1 MRPLKLRLQAFGSY
15 VEEQVLDFETAL
27 ANAPFVLIHG
37 ATGTGKTT
45 LLDAIVFAL
54 YGESSGNIREGT
66 TLRSS
71 TAPPER
77 ITEVEYVF
85 ALGRRRFRVLRSP
98 AYERMSRG
106 KMTRRAATGQLYRL
120 PDEGKDGEETLLDSN
135 VTEVSKRIGQLIG
148 FDADQFRQVVLLPQG
163 QFQRFLLAEVKD
175 RSAIMQR
182 IFRTER
188 YQRLEEALLQ
198 ESIRLENAAKEE
210 RAKIDQMLH
219 TENLNT
225 SDELRARISELKEAI
240 DHHAEAL
247 KVFETQQRNARRARE
262 LGASAEQKLQELAAA
277 QKYLAEKQAQE
288 EDVRDFRVRLERA
301 QRAHPI
307 LYTEREAIQ
316 TEELKKR
323 RMDELNAAE
332 ARFIAAKTAYQTEQ
346 EARQAAEEREPE
358 RAKKVQRMQQ
368 LTEYAERAAQLQNC
382 RKVVEELR
390 ASNAR
395 AEETA
400 KSNAHTIENLRTEQ
414 AENAERIAALEKI
427 LATREAFQHEQD
439 LLKRCQNTAAR
450 IAEWNVQ
457 IAELSK
463 REESAQQTW
472 QTAAETLTAAKTKLR
487 QMQTLYDLGSAAR
500 LAEMLADGAPCPV
513 CGALS
518 HPTPAI
524 HTEDIPS
531 EQVLEQCTKSV
542 DLAEKSVQESTR
554 KLEDAK
560 AAHANALQSR
570 TREQELLREYLA
582 ADTLEGLS
590 QRVGQRGTELKNA
603 AWEHQERA
611 AQCAAQK
618 TRLEKLLTDQ
628 QRQEAEAQEK
638 RDLLRVRE
646 GEQTALEAQIPEEYR
661 DRALLDA
668 HISRLKEEVEREK
681 KAYADALQRANE
693 TSAEYARAENGKS
706 TAQRA
711 AEEASQNAQTAQT
724 AYADARRSAGFSS
737 EEEYHAAVEGKW
749 ADSKHLDAV
758 RERLTL
764 YDSKRKAAE
773 EVFQKAK
780 DAADGCVAPD
790 MEALKAAEAAADQA
804 VQDAAQEQGK
814 RTERWNA
821 LNRMMQSIDA
831 LEQSVAAR
839 AQRYRIIGKLASVAA
854 AKAPYQVHFQTYVL
868 RSILS
873 DVIEAANARLIVMSR
888 GRYRLIHGEGGHKNK
903 WWGLEI
909 DVFDEYTGLPRVSR
923 TLSGGE
929 TFLASLALAL
939 GLSDVVQHYAGGM
952 HLDMIFIDEGF
963 GSLDSETLDIAIR
976 ALLEVQ
982 QEGGRLV
989 GIISHVEELRARIPV
1004 HLEVL
1009 RTANGSRAHFTQ
1021 GGLEAL

>member
-27 ANAPFVLIHG
+27 ENAPFVLIHG

-45 LLDAIVFAL
+45 ILDAIVFAL

-77 ITEVEYVF
+77 VTEVEYVF

-120 PDEGKDGEETLLDSN
+120 PDEGEDGEETLLDSN

-210 RAKIDQMLH
+210 RAQIDQMLH

-240 DHHAEAL
+240 DRHAEEL
-247 KVFETQQRNARRARE
+247 KNFETQQKNARRARE

-277 QKYLAEKQAQE
+277 QKHLAEKQAQE
-288 EDVRDFRVRLERA
+288 EDVRDFRMRLERA
-301 QRAHPI
+301 QRAHPV
-307 LYTEREAIQ
+307 LYAEREAIQ
-316 TEELKKR
+316 AEELKKR
-323 RMDELNAAE
+323 RTNELNAAD
-332 ARFIAAKTAYQTEQ
+332 ARFISAKTAFQT
-346 EARQAAEEREPE
+346 AQAALKTAEEQEPE

-382 RKVVEELR
+382 RQIVEELR
-390 ASNAR
+390 ASNAH

-400 KSNAHTIENLRTEQ
+400 KSNAHTIDNLRTEQ
-414 AENAERIAALEKI
+414 AENADRIAALEKI

-450 IAEWNVQ
+450 IAEWNAQ
-457 IAELSK
+457 IAELGK
-463 REESAQQTW
+463 GEETAQQTW

-487 QMQTLYDLGSAAR
+487 QMQTLYNLGSAAR
-500 LAEMLADGAPCPV
+500 LAELLADGTPCPV

-531 EQVLEQCTKSV
+531 EQVLEECTKSV
-542 DLAEKSVQESTR
+542 DIAEKSVQESAR

-560 AAHANALQSR
+560 AAHANALQSC
-570 TREQELLREYLA
+570 TREQELLREYLPS
-582 ADTLEGLS
+582 DTLEELS
-590 QRVGQRGTELKNA
+590 QRVARRDAELNNA
-603 AWEHQERA
+603 AQEHQERA

-628 QRQEAEAQEK
+628 ERQEGEAQEK

-646 GEQTALEAQIPEEYR
+646 GEQAALEAQLPEEYR
-661 DRALLDA
+661 DRALLDE
-668 HISRLKEEVEREK
+668 HISRLQEEVEREK

-693 TSAEYARAENGKS
+693 TSAEYARRENGKN
-706 TAQRA
+706 TAQRT

-737 EEEYHAAVEGKW
+737 EEEYHEAVEGKW

-764 YDSKRKAAE
+764 YDSERKAAE
-773 EVFQKAK
+773 DVFQKAK
-780 DAADGCVAPD
+780 SAADGCVAPD
-790 MEALKAAEAAADQA
+790 MEALKSAEAAADQA

-814 RTERWNA
+814 CTERWNT

-831 LEQSVAAR
+831 LEQSGAAR
-839 AQRYRIIGKLASVAA
+839 AQHYRIIGKLASIAA

-989 GIISHVEELRARIPV
+989 GIISHVEELRARIPI

-1009 RTANGSRAHFTQ
+1009 RTANGSRARFTQ

>member
-45 LLDAIVFAL
+45 ILDAIVFAL

-77 ITEVEYVF
+77 VTEVEYVF

-120 PDEGKDGEETLLDSN
+120 PDEGEDGEDTLLDSN

-210 RAKIDQMLH
+210 RDQIDQMLH
-219 TENLNT
+219 TENLKT
-225 SDELRARISELKEAI
+225 SVELRARISELKEAI
-240 DHHAEAL
+240 DHHAEEL

-262 LGASAEQKLQELAAA
+262 LGASAEKKLQELAAA
-277 QKYLAEKQAQE
+277 QKHLAEKQAQE

-301 QRAHPI
+301 QRAHPV
-307 LYTEREAIQ
+307 LYAEREAIQ
-316 TEELKKR
+316 AEGLKKR
-323 RMDELNAAE
+323 RTDELNAAE
-332 ARFIAAKTAYQTEQ
+332 ARFIAAKAAFQTAQ

-382 RKVVEELR
+382 RKVVEEFR

-457 IAELSK
+457 IAELRK

-472 QTAAETLTAAKTKLR
+472 QTAADTLTAAKTKLR

-500 LAEMLADGAPCPV
+500 LAELLTDGTPCPV

-531 EQVLEQCTKSV
+531 EQVLEECTKSV
-542 DLAEKSVQESTR
+542 DLAEKSVQESTN

-560 AAHANALQSR
+560 VAHANALQSR

-646 GEQTALEAQIPEEYR
+646 GEQSALEAQLPEEYR
-661 DRALLDA
+661 DRALLDV

-724 AYADARRSAGFSS
+724 AYADARTSAGFSS

-749 ADSKHLDAV
+749 ADSKHLDVV

-764 YDSKRKAAE
+764 YDSERKAAE

-814 RTERWNA
+814 RAERWNA

>member
-15 VEEQVLDFETAL
+15 VEEQILDFETAL

-45 LLDAIVFAL
+45 ILDAIVFAL

-77 ITEVEYVF
+77 VTEVEYVF

-120 PDEGKDGEETLLDSN
+120 PDEGEDGEDTLLDSN

-210 RAKIDQMLH
+210 RDQIDQMLH
-219 TENLNT
+219 TENLKT
-225 SDELRARISELKEAI
+225 SVELRARISELKEAI
-240 DHHAEAL
+240 DRHAEEL
-247 KVFETQQRNARRARE
+247 KSFEARQKESRRARE
-262 LGASAEQKLQELAAA
+262 LGASAEKKLQELAAA
-277 QKYLAEKQAQE
+277 QKHLAEKQAQE

-301 QRAHPI
+301 QRAHPV
-307 LYTEREAIQ
+307 LYAEREAIQ
-316 TEELKKR
+316 AEGLKKR
-323 RMDELNAAE
+323 RTNELNAAD
-332 ARFIAAKTAYQTEQ
+332 ARFIAAKAAFQTAQ
-346 EARQAAEEREPE
+346 EARKAAEEQEPE
-358 RAKKVQRMQQ
+358 RTKKAQRVQQ
-368 LTEYAERAAQLQNC
+368 LTEYAERAAQLQDC

-395 AEETA
+395 AEETE

-457 IAELSK
+457 IAELRK

-472 QTAAETLTAAKTKLR
+472 QTAADTLTAAKTKLR

-500 LAEMLADGAPCPV
+500 LAELLTDGTPCPV

-531 EQVLEQCTKSV
+531 EQVLEECTKSV
-542 DLAEKSVQESTR
+542 DLAEKSVQESTN

-560 AAHANALQSR
+560 VAHANALQSS

-590 QRVGQRGTELKNA
+590 QRVEQRGTELKNA
-603 AWEHQERA
+603 AREHQERA

-618 TRLEKLLTDQ
+618 TCLEKLLTDQ

-646 GEQTALEAQIPEEYR
+646 GEQSALEAQLPEEYR
-661 DRALLDA
+661 DRALLDV

-989 GIISHVEELRARIPV
+989 GIISHVEELRARIPI

>member
-45 LLDAIVFAL
+45 ILDAIVFAL

-77 ITEVEYVF
+77 VTEVEYVF

-120 PDEGKDGEETLLDSN
+120 PDEGEDGEETLLDSN

-210 RAKIDQMLH
+210 RAQIDQMLH

-240 DHHAEAL
+240 DRHAEEL
-247 KVFETQQRNARRARE
+247 KNFEARQKEARCARE

-277 QKYLAEKQAQE
+277 QKHLAEKQAQE

-301 QRAHPI
+301 QRAHPV
-307 LYTEREAIQ
+307 LYAEREAIQ
-316 TEELKKR
+316 AEELKKR

-332 ARFIAAKTAYQTEQ
+332 ARFIAAKAAFQTAQ
-346 EARQAAEEREPE
+346 EARKAAEEQESE
-358 RAKKVQRMQQ
+358 RAKKAQRVQRLM
-368 LTEYAERAAQLQNC
+368 EYAERAAQLQDC

-457 IAELSK
+457 IAELRK

-472 QTAAETLTAAKTKLR
+472 QTAADTLTAAKTKLR

-500 LAEMLADGAPCPV
+500 LAELLTDGTPCPV

-531 EQVLEQCTKSV
+531 EQVLEECTKSV
-542 DLAEKSVQESTR
+542 DLAEKSVQESTN

-560 AAHANALQSR
+560 VAHANALQSR

-646 GEQTALEAQIPEEYR
+646 GEQSALEAQLPEEYR
-661 DRALLDA
+661 ERALLDV

-764 YDSKRKAAE
+764 YDSERKAAE

-780 DAADGCVAPD
+780 YAADGCVAPD
-790 MEALKAAEAAADQA
+790 MEALKSAEAAADQA

-814 RTERWNA
+814 RTERWNT

-831 LEQSVAAR
+831 LEQSGAAR

>member
-27 ANAPFVLIHG
+27 ENAPFVLIHG

-45 LLDAIVFAL
+45 ILDAIVFAL
-54 YGESSGNIREGT
+54 YGESSGNIREGA

-77 ITEVEYVF
+77 VTEVEYVF

-210 RAKIDQMLH
+210 RAQIDQMLH
-219 TENLNT
+219 TENLKT

-240 DHHAEAL
+240 DRHAEEL
-247 KVFETQQRNARRARE
+247 KNFEMRQKEARRARE

-277 QKYLAEKQAQE
+277 QKHLAEKQAQE
-288 EDVRDFRVRLERA
+288 EDVRDFRVCLERA
-301 QRAHPI
+301 QRAHPV
-307 LYTEREAIQ
+307 LYAEREAIQ
-316 TEELKKR
+316 AEELKKR
-323 RMDELNAAE
+323 RADELNAAD
-332 ARFIAAKTAYQTEQ
+332 ARFIAAKIAYQTAQ
-346 EARQAAEEREPE
+346 EARKAAEEQEPE
-358 RAKKVQRMQQ
+358 RTKKAQRVQQ
-368 LTEYAERAAQLQNC
+368 LAEYAERAAQLQDC

-390 ASNAR
+390 TSNAR

-400 KSNAHTIENLRTEQ
+400 KSNAHAIENLRTEQ

-450 IAEWNVQ
+450 IAEWNAQ
-457 IAELSK
+457 IAGLGK
-463 REESAQQTW
+463 REEAARQTW

-487 QMQTLYDLGSAAR
+487 QMQTLYNLGSAAR

-513 CGALS
+513 CGSLS

-531 EQVLEQCTKSV
+531 EQVLEECTKSV
-542 DLAEKSVQESTR
+542 DITEKSVQESAR

-560 AAHANALQSR
+560 GAHANALQSC
-570 TREQELLREYLA
+570 TREQELLREYLPS
-582 ADTLEGLS
+582 DTLEELS
-590 QRVGQRGTELKNA
+590 QRVALRDAELNNA
-603 AWEHQERA
+603 AQEHQERA

-628 QRQEAEAQEK
+628 ERQEGEAQEK

-646 GEQTALEAQIPEEYR
+646 GEQAALEAQLPEEYR

-668 HISRLKEEVEREK
+668 HISRLQEEVEREK

-693 TSAEYARAENGKS
+693 TSTEYARTENGKN
-706 TAQRA
+706 TAQRT
-711 AEEASQNAQTAQT
+711 AEEAAQNAQTAQT

-737 EEEYHAAVEGKW
+737 EEEYHAAIEGKW
-749 ADSKHLDAV
+749 AEDEFLKKVHTQLNKYAV
-758 RERLTL
+758 
-764 YDSKRKAAE
+764 DRKAAE
-773 EVFQKAK
+773 DVFQKAK
-780 DAADGCVAPD
+780 SAADGCVAPD

-821 LNRMMQSIDA
+821 LKRMMQGIDA
-831 LEQSVAAR
+831 LEQSGAAR

>member
-45 LLDAIVFAL
+45 ILDAIVFAL

-77 ITEVEYVF
+77 VTEVEYVF

-120 PDEGKDGEETLLDSN
+120 PDEGEDGEETLLDSN

-175 RSAIMQR
+175 RSAIMQH

-210 RAKIDQMLH
+210 RAQIDQMLH
-219 TENLNT
+219 SENLNT

-240 DHHAEAL
+240 DRHADELKNFEARQ
-247 KVFETQQRNARRARE
+247 KEARRARE
-262 LGASAEQKLQELAAA
+262 LGASAGQKLQELAAA
-277 QKYLAEKQAQE
+277 QKHLAEKQAQE
-288 EDVRDFRVRLERA
+288 DDVRDFRIRLERA
-301 QRAHPI
+301 QRAHPV

-316 TEELKKR
+316 AEELKKR
-323 RMDELNAAE
+323 RTDELNTAD
-332 ARFIAAKTAYQTEQ
+332 ARFIAAKAAFQTAQ
-346 EARQAAEEREPE
+346 EARKAAEKQEPE
-358 RAKKVQRMQQ
+358 RAKKAQQMQQ
-368 LTEYAERAAQLQNC
+368 LTEYAERAAQLQDC

-390 ASNAR
+390 ASNAH

-400 KSNAHTIENLRTEQ
+400 KSNAHTINNLRTEQ

-439 LLKRCQNTAAR
+439 LLKRCQNSAAR
-450 IAEWNVQ
+450 IAEWNAQ

-463 REESAQQTW
+463 REESAQQTL

-487 QMQTLYDLGSAAR
+487 QMQTLYNLGSAAR

-531 EQVLEQCTKSV
+531 DQVLEECTKSV
-542 DLAEKSVQESTR
+542 DLAEKAVQESAR

-560 AAHANALQSR
+560 VAHANALQSC

-582 ADTLEGLS
+582 SDTLEGLA
-590 QRVGQRGTELKNA
+590 QRVEQRGTELKNA
-603 AWEHQERA
+603 AREHQERA

-618 TRLEKLLTDQ
+618 THLEKLLTDQ
-628 QRQEAEAQEK
+628 QGQEAEAQKK
-638 RDLLRVRE
+638 RDLLRMRE
-646 GEQTALEAQIPEEYR
+646 GEQTALEAQLPEEYR
-661 DRALLDA
+661 DRVLLDA

-724 AYADARRSAGFSS
+724 AYADARTSVGFSS

-764 YDSKRKAAE
+764 YDSERKAAE

-814 RTERWNA
+814 RTERWHT

-831 LEQSVAAR
+831 LEQSGAAR

-989 GIISHVEELRARIPV
+989 GIISHVEELRARIPI
-1004 HLEVL
+1004 HLEVS
-1009 RTANGSRAHFTQ
+1009 RTATGSRARFTQ
-1021 GGLEAL
+1021 GSLEAL

>member
-1 MRPLKLRLQAFGSY
+1 
-15 VEEQVLDFETAL
+15 
-27 ANAPFVLIHG
+27 
-37 ATGTGKTT
+37 
-45 LLDAIVFAL
+45 
-54 YGESSGNIREGT
+54 
-66 TLRSS
+66 
-71 TAPPER
+71 
-77 ITEVEYVF
+77 
-85 ALGRRRFRVLRSP
+85 
-98 AYERMSRG
+98 
-106 KMTRRAATGQLYRL
+106 
-120 PDEGKDGEETLLDSN
+120 
-135 VTEVSKRIGQLIG
+135 
-148 FDADQFRQVVLLPQG
+148 
-163 QFQRFLLAEVKD
+163 
-175 RSAIMQR
+175 
-182 IFRTER
+182 
-188 YQRLEEALLQ
+188 
-198 ESIRLENAAKEE
+198 LENAAKEE
-210 RAKIDQMLH
+210 RAQIDQMLH

-240 DHHAEAL
+240 DRHAEEL
-247 KVFETQQRNARRARE
+247 KNFETQQKNARRARE

-277 QKYLAEKQAQE
+277 QKHLAEKQAQE
-288 EDVRDFRVRLERA
+288 EDVRDFRMRLERA
-301 QRAHPI
+301 QRAHPV

-316 TEELKKR
+316 AEELKKR
-323 RMDELNAAE
+323 RMDELNAAD
-332 ARFIAAKTAYQTEQ
+332 AHFVAAKTAYQTAQ
-346 EARQAAEEREPE
+346 ETRQAAEEQEPE

-382 RKVVEELR
+382 RKIVEELR
-390 ASNAR
+390 TSNAR

-450 IAEWNVQ
+450 IAEWNAQ
-457 IAELSK
+457 IAGLVK
-463 REESAQQTW
+463 REEAARQTW

-487 QMQTLYDLGSAAR
+487 QMQTLYNLGSAAR
-500 LAEMLADGAPCPV
+500 LAEMLSDGAPCPV

-531 EQVLEQCTKSV
+531 EQVLEECTKSV
-542 DLAEKSVQESTR
+542 DIAEKSVQESAR

-560 AAHANALQSR
+560 AAHANALQSC
-570 TREQELLREYLA
+570 TREQELLREYLPS
-582 ADTLEGLS
+582 DTLEELS
-590 QRVGQRGTELKNA
+590 QRVARRDAELNNA
-603 AWEHQERA
+603 AQEHQERA
-611 AQCAAQK
+611 TQCATQK

-628 QRQEAEAQEK
+628 ERQAAEVQEK

-646 GEQTALEAQIPEEYR
+646 GEQAALEAQIPEEYR
-661 DRALLDA
+661 DRALLDE
-668 HISRLKEEVEREK
+668 HISRLQEEVEREK

-693 TSAEYARAENGKS
+693 TSAEYARTENGKN
-706 TAQRA
+706 TAQRT

-737 EEEYHAAVEGKW
+737 EEEYHEAVEGKW
-749 ADSKHLDAV
+749 ADSKHLDTV

-764 YDSKRKAAE
+764 YDSERKAAE
-773 EVFQKAK
+773 DVFQKAK
-780 DAADGCVAPD
+780 DAANGCVAPD
-790 MEALKAAEAAADQA
+790 MEALKSAEAAADQA

-814 RTERWNA
+814 RTERWNT

-831 LEQSVAAR
+831 LEQAGAAR

-1004 HLEVL
+1004 HLEVS
-1009 RTANGSRAHFTQ
+1009 RTATGSRARFTQ
-1021 GGLEAL
+1021 GSLEAL

>member
-45 LLDAIVFAL
+45 ILDAIVFAL

-77 ITEVEYVF
+77 VTEVEYVF

-120 PDEGKDGEETLLDSN
+120 PDEGEDGEDTLLDSN

-210 RAKIDQMLH
+210 HDQIDQMLH

-332 ARFIAAKTAYQTEQ
+332 ARFIAAKTAYQTAQ

-427 LATREAFQHEQD
+427 LATREAFQHGQD

-457 IAELSK
+457 IAELRK

-472 QTAAETLTAAKTKLR
+472 QTAADTLTAAKTKLR

-500 LAEMLADGAPCPV
+500 LAELLTDGTPCPV

-531 EQVLEQCTKSV
+531 EQVLEECTKSV
-542 DLAEKSVQESTR
+542 DLAEKSVQESTN

-560 AAHANALQSR
+560 VAHANALQSR

-603 AWEHQERA
+603 AREHQERA

-646 GEQTALEAQIPEEYR
+646 GEQSALEAQLPEEYR
-661 DRALLDA
+661 DRVLLDV

>member
-45 LLDAIVFAL
+45 ILDAIVFAL

-77 ITEVEYVF
+77 VTEVEYVF

-120 PDEGKDGEETLLDSN
+120 PNEGTDGEETLLDSN

-210 RAKIDQMLH
+210 RAQIDQMLH
-219 TENLNT
+219 TENLKT

-240 DHHAEAL
+240 DRHAEEL
-247 KVFETQQRNARRARE
+247 KNFETQQKNARRARE
-262 LGASAEQKLQELAAA
+262 AGAAAEQKLQELAAA
-277 QKYLAEKQAQE
+277 QKHLAEKQAQE

-301 QRAHPI
+301 QRAHPV
-307 LYTEREAIQ
+307 LYAEREAIQ
-316 TEELKKR
+316 AEELKKR
-323 RMDELNAAE
+323 RTDELNAAD
-332 ARFIAAKTAYQTEQ
+332 ARFIAAKIAYQTAQ
-346 EARQAAEEREPE
+346 EARKAAEEQEPE
-358 RAKKVQRMQQ
+358 RTKKAQRVQQ
-368 LTEYAERAAQLQNC
+368 LAEYAERAAQLQDC
-382 RKVVEELR
+382 QKVVEELR

-400 KSNAHTIENLRTEQ
+400 KSNARTIENLRTEQ

-450 IAEWNVQ
+450 IAEWNAQ
-457 IAELSK
+457 IAGLGK
-463 REESAQQTW
+463 RKEAARQTW

-487 QMQTLYDLGSAAR
+487 QMQMLYNLGSAAR
-500 LAEMLADGAPCPV
+500 LAEMLSDGAPCPV

-531 EQVLEQCTKSV
+531 EQVLEECTKSV
-542 DLAEKSVQESTR
+542 DIAEKSVQESAR

-560 AAHANALQSR
+560 AAHANALQSCI
-570 TREQELLREYLA
+570 REQELLREYLPS
-582 ADTLEGLS
+582 DTLEELS
-590 QRVGQRGTELKNA
+590 QRVARRDAELNNA
-603 AWEHQERA
+603 AQEHQERA
-611 AQCAAQK
+611 AQCAEQK

-628 QRQEAEAQEK
+628 QRQEGEAQEK

-646 GEQTALEAQIPEEYR
+646 GEQAALEAQLPEEYR
-661 DRALLDA
+661 DRALLDE
-668 HISRLKEEVEREK
+668 HISRLQEEVEREK

-693 TSAEYARAENGKS
+693 TSAEYARAENGKN
-706 TAQRA
+706 TAQRT

-724 AYADARRSAGFSS
+724 TYADARRSAGFSS
-737 EEEYHAAVEGKW
+737 EEEYHEAVEGKW
-749 ADSKHLDAV
+749 AESKHLDAV

-764 YDSKRKAAE
+764 YDSERKAAE
-773 EVFQKAK
+773 DVFQKAK

-821 LNRMMQSIDA
+821 LNRMMQSIVA
-831 LEQSVAAR
+831 LEQSGAAR

-1009 RTANGSRAHFTQ
+1009 RTANGSRARFTQ

>member
-45 LLDAIVFAL
+45 ILDAIVFAL

-77 ITEVEYVF
+77 VTEVEYVF

-120 PDEGKDGEETLLDSN
+120 PDEGEDGEDTLLDSN

-210 RAKIDQMLH
+210 HDQIDQMLH

-247 KVFETQQRNARRARE
+247 KVFETQQRNARRACE

-332 ARFIAAKTAYQTEQ
+332 ARFIAAKTAYQTAQ

-400 KSNAHTIENLRTEQ
+400 KSNAYTIENLRTEQ

-450 IAEWNVQ
+450 IVEWNAQ
-457 IAELSK
+457 IAELRK

-472 QTAAETLTAAKTKLR
+472 QTAADTLTAAKTKLR

-500 LAEMLADGAPCPV
+500 LAELLTDGTPCPV

-531 EQVLEQCTKSV
+531 EQVLEECTKSV
-542 DLAEKSVQESTR
+542 DLAEKSVQESAR

-590 QRVGQRGTELKNA
+590 QRVEQRGTELKNA
-603 AWEHQERA
+603 AREHQERA

-646 GEQTALEAQIPEEYR
+646 GEQSALGAHLPEEYR
-661 DRALLDA
+661 DRALLDV

-764 YDSKRKAAE
+764 YDSERKAAE

>member
-15 VEEQVLDFETAL
+15 IEEQVLDFETAL

-45 LLDAIVFAL
+45 ILDAIVFAL

-77 ITEVEYVF
+77 VTEVEYVF

-106 KMTRRAATGQLYRL
+106 KKTRRAATGQLYRL
-120 PDEGKDGEETLLDSN
+120 PDEGEDGEETLLDSN

-210 RAKIDQMLH
+210 RAQIDQMLH

-225 SDELRARISELKEAI
+225 SDELRARISELKETI
-240 DHHAEAL
+240 DRHAEDL
-247 KVFETQQRNARRARE
+247 KNFETRQKEARHARE
-262 LGASAEQKLQELAAA
+262 LGASAEQKLQEFAAA
-277 QKYLAEKQAQE
+277 QKHLAEKQAQE
-288 EDVRDFRVRLERA
+288 EDVRDFRMRLERA
-301 QRAHPI
+301 QRAHPV
-307 LYTEREAIQ
+307 LYAEREAIQ
-316 TEELKKR
+316 AEELKKR
-323 RMDELNAAE
+323 RTDELNVAD
-332 ARFIAAKTAYQTEQ
+332 ARFIAAKTAYQTAQ
-346 EARQAAEEREPE
+346 KARKAAEEQEPE
-358 RAKKVQRMQQ
+358 RAKKAQQMQR
-368 LTEYAERAAQLQNC
+368 LTEYAERAAQLQGC
-382 RKVVEELR
+382 RKIVEELR

-450 IAEWNVQ
+450 IAEWNAQ
-457 IAELSK
+457 IAGLGK

-487 QMQTLYDLGSAAR
+487 QMQTLYNLGSAAR

-513 CGALS
+513 CGSLS

-531 EQVLEQCTKSV
+531 EQVLEECTKSV
-542 DLAEKSVQESTR
+542 DLAEKSVQESAR

-560 AAHANALQSR
+560 AAHANALQSC

-590 QRVGQRGTELKNA
+590 QRVEQRGTELKNA
-603 AWEHQERA
+603 AREHQERT
-611 AQCAAQK
+611 AQCAEQE

-628 QRQEAEAQEK
+628 QGQEAEAQEK

-646 GEQTALEAQIPEEYR
+646 GEQAALEAQIPEEYR
-661 DRALLDA
+661 DRALLDE
-668 HISRLKEEVEREK
+668 HISRLQEEVEREK

-693 TSAEYARAENGKS
+693 TSAEYARTENGKN

-724 AYADARRSAGFSS
+724 AYADARTSAGFSS
-737 EEEYHAAVEGKW
+737 EEKYHEAVEGKW

-764 YDSKRKAAE
+764 YDSERKAAE
-773 EVFQKAK
+773 DVFQKAK
-780 DAADGCVAPD
+780 SAADGCVAPD
-790 MEALKAAEAAADQA
+790 MEALKAAEAAADQV

-821 LNRMMQSIDA
+821 LNRMMQGIDA
-831 LEQSVAAR
+831 LEQSGAAR

-854 AKAPYQVHFQTYVL
+854 ARAPYQVHFQTYVL

-1009 RTANGSRAHFTQ
+1009 RTANGSRARFTQ

>member
-45 LLDAIVFAL
+45 ILDAIVFAL

-77 ITEVEYVF
+77 VTEVEYVF

-106 KMTRRAATGQLYRL
+106 KKTRRAATGQLYRL
-120 PDEGKDGEETLLDSN
+120 PDEGEDGEETLLDSN

-210 RAKIDQMLH
+210 RAQIDQMLH
-219 TENLNT
+219 SENLNT
-225 SDELRARISELKEAI
+225 SDELRAHISELKEAI
-240 DHHAEAL
+240 DRHADELKNFEARQ
-247 KVFETQQRNARRARE
+247 KEARRARE

-277 QKYLAEKQAQE
+277 QKHLAEKQAQE
-288 EDVRDFRVRLERA
+288 DDVRDFRIRLERA
-301 QRAHPI
+301 QRAHPV
-307 LYTEREAIQ
+307 LYTEREAIRA
-316 TEELKKR
+316 EELKKR
-323 RMDELNAAE
+323 RTDEFNAAD
-332 ARFIAAKTAYQTEQ
+332 ARFIAAKAEFQTAQ
-346 EARQAAEEREPE
+346 EARKAAEEQEPE
-358 RAKKVQRMQQ
+358 RSKKAQQMQQ
-368 LTEYAERAAQLQNC
+368 LTEYAERAAQLQDC

-400 KSNAHTIENLRTEQ
+400 KSNACTIENLRTEQ
-414 AENAERIAALEKI
+414 SENAERITALEKI
-427 LATREAFQHEQD
+427 LVTREAFQHEQD

-457 IAELSK
+457 IAELGK

-472 QTAAETLTAAKTKLR
+472 QAAAETLTTAKTKLR

-542 DLAEKSVQESTR
+542 EIAEKSVQESAR

-560 AAHANALQSR
+560 AAHANALQSY

-582 ADTLEGLS
+582 SDTLEELS
-590 QRVGQRGTELKNA
+590 QRVEQRGMELKNA
-603 AWEHQERA
+603 AREHQKRA

-618 TRLEKLLTDQ
+618 THLEKLLTDQ

-646 GEQTALEAQIPEEYR
+646 GEQTALESQIPEEYR

-681 KAYADALQRANE
+681 KEYADALQRANE

-706 TAQRA
+706 TAQCA

-724 AYADARRSAGFSS
+724 AYADARTSAGFSS

-764 YDSKRKAAE
+764 YDSERKAAE

-790 MEALKAAEAAADQA
+790 MEALKAAEVAADQA
-804 VQDAAQEQGK
+804 VQEAAQEQGK

-821 LNRMMQSIDA
+821 LNRMMQSILA
-831 LEQSVAAR
+831 LEQSGAAR

-854 AKAPYQVHFQTYVL
+854 ARAPYQVHFQTYVL

-989 GIISHVEELRARIPV
+989 GIISHVEELRARIPI

>member
-15 VEEQVLDFETAL
+15 VEEQILDFETAL

-45 LLDAIVFAL
+45 ILDAIVFAL

-77 ITEVEYVF
+77 VTEVEYVF

-120 PDEGKDGEETLLDSN
+120 PDEGEDGEEALLDSN

-188 YQRLEEALLQ
+188 YQRLEDALLQ

-210 RAKIDQMLH
+210 RAQIDQMLH

-225 SDELRARISELKEAI
+225 IDELRARISELKEAI
-240 DHHAEAL
+240 DRHAEEL
-247 KVFETQQRNARRARE
+247 KSFEARQKEARRARE
-262 LGASAEQKLQELAAA
+262 LGAAAEQKLQELAAA
-277 QKYLAEKQAQE
+277 QKHLAEKQAQE

-316 TEELKKR
+316 AEELKKR
-323 RMDELNAAE
+323 RMDELNAAD
-332 ARFIAAKTAYQTEQ
+332 ARFISAKTAYQTAQ
-346 EARQAAEEREPE
+346 EARQAAEEQEPE

-382 RKVVEELR
+382 RKIVEELR
-390 ASNAR
+390 ASNAH

-400 KSNAHTIENLRTEQ
+400 KSNAHTIDNLRTEQ

-450 IAEWNVQ
+450 IAEWNAQ
-457 IAELSK
+457 IAELGK
-463 REESAQQTW
+463 GEEVARQTW
-472 QTAAETLTAAKTKLR
+472 QTAAETLTDAKTKLR
-487 QMQTLYDLGSAAR
+487 QMQTLYNLGSAAR
-500 LAEMLADGAPCPV
+500 LAEMLADGTPCPV

-531 EQVLEQCTKSV
+531 EQVLEECTKSV
-542 DLAEKSVQESTR
+542 DIAEKSVQESAR
-554 KLEDAK
+554 KLEDVK
-560 AAHANALQSR
+560 AAHANALQSC
-570 TREQELLREYLA
+570 TREQELLREYLPS
-582 ADTLEGLS
+582 DTLEELS
-590 QRVGQRGTELKNA
+590 QRVARRDAELNNA
-603 AWEHQERA
+603 AQEHQERA

-628 QRQEAEAQEK
+628 ERQEGEAQEK

-646 GEQTALEAQIPEEYR
+646 GEQAALEAQLPEEYR
-661 DRALLDA
+661 DRALLNV

-693 TSAEYARAENGKS
+693 TSAEYARRENGKN
-706 TAQRA
+706 TAQRN

-737 EEEYHAAVEGKW
+737 EEEYHEAVEGKW

-790 MEALKAAEAAADQA
+790 VEALKAAEAAADQA

-814 RTERWNA
+814 RTERWHT

-831 LEQSVAAR
+831 LEQSGAAR

-1009 RTANGSRAHFTQ
+1009 RTANGSRARFTQ

>member
-45 LLDAIVFAL
+45 ILDAIVFAL

-77 ITEVEYVF
+77 VTEVEYVF
-85 ALGRRRFRVLRSP
+85 ALGRRRYRILRSP

-120 PDEGKDGEETLLDSN
+120 PDEGEDGEETLLDSN

-210 RAKIDQMLH
+210 RAQIDQMLH
-219 TENLNT
+219 TENLKT

-240 DHHAEAL
+240 DRHAEEL
-247 KVFETQQRNARRARE
+247 KVFETQQKNARRARE

-277 QKYLAEKQAQE
+277 QKHLAEKQAQE
-288 EDVRDFRVRLERA
+288 EDVRDFRMRLERA
-301 QRAHPI
+301 QRAHPV
-307 LYTEREAIQ
+307 LYTEREAIRA
-316 TEELKKR
+316 EELKKR
-323 RMDELNAAE
+323 QTDELNAAD
-332 ARFIAAKTAYQTEQ
+332 ARFIAAKTAYQTAQ
-346 EARQAAEEREPE
+346 EARKAAEEQEPE
-358 RAKKVQRMQQ
+358 RTKKAQRVQQ
-368 LTEYAERAAQLQNC
+368 LTEYAERAAQLQDC
-382 RKVVEELR
+382 RKIVEELR

-414 AENAERIAALEKI
+414 VENAERIAALEKI

-450 IAEWNVQ
+450 IAEWNTQ
-457 IAELSK
+457 TARLGK
-463 REESAQQTW
+463 MEEAAQQTW

-487 QMQTLYDLGSAAR
+487 QMQMLYNLGSAAR
-500 LAEMLADGAPCPV
+500 LAEMLSDGAPCPV

-531 EQVLEQCTKSV
+531 EQVLEECTKSV
-542 DLAEKSVQESTR
+542 DIAEKSVQESTR

-560 AAHANALQSR
+560 AAHANALQSC
-570 TREQELLREYLA
+570 TREQELLREYLPS
-582 ADTLEGLS
+582 DTLEELS
-590 QRVGQRGTELKNA
+590 QRVEQRRTELKNTA
-603 AWEHQERA
+603 REHQERT

-628 QRQEAEAQEK
+628 QGQEAEAQEK

-668 HISRLKEEVEREK
+668 HISRLKEEVERKK

-693 TSAEYARAENGKS
+693 TSAEYARTENGKN
-706 TAQRA
+706 TAQRT

-764 YDSKRKAAE
+764 YDSERKAAE
-773 EVFQKAK
+773 DVFQKAK
-780 DAADGCVAPD
+780 SAADGCVAPD

-821 LNRMMQSIDA
+821 LNRMMQGIDA
-831 LEQSVAAR
+831 LEQSGAAR

-873 DVIEAANARLIVMSR
+873 DVIDAANARLIVMSR

-989 GIISHVEELRARIPV
+989 GIISHVEELRARIPI
-1004 HLEVL
+1004 HLEVS
-1009 RTANGSRAHFTQ
+1009 RTATGSRARFTQ

>member
-27 ANAPFVLIHG
+27 ANVPFVLIHG

-45 LLDAIVFAL
+45 ILDAIVFAL

-77 ITEVEYVF
+77 VTEVEYVF

-120 PDEGKDGEETLLDSN
+120 PDEGEDGEETLLDSN

-198 ESIRLENAAKEE
+198 ESIHLENAAKEE
-210 RAKIDQMLH
+210 RTQIDQMLRS
-219 TENLNT
+219 ENLNT
-225 SDELRARISELKEAI
+225 SDELRARISKLKEAI
-240 DHHAEAL
+240 DRHAEEL
-247 KVFETQQRNARRARE
+247 KVFETHQKNARRVRE
-262 LGASAEQKLQELAAA
+262 LGAAAEQKLQELAAA
-277 QKYLAEKQAQE
+277 QKHLAEKQAQE
-288 EDVRDFRVRLERA
+288 EDVRDFRMRLERA
-301 QRAHPI
+301 QQAHPV
-307 LYTEREAIQ
+307 LYAEREAIQ
-316 TEELKKR
+316 AEELKKR
-323 RMDELNAAE
+323 QTNELNAAD
-332 ARFIAAKTAYQTEQ
+332 ARFISAKTAFQT
-346 EARQAAEEREPE
+346 AQAALKTAEEQEPE

-382 RKVVEELR
+382 RKIVEELR
-390 ASNAR
+390 ASNAH

-450 IAEWNVQ
+450 IAEWNAQ
-457 IAELSK
+457 IAGLGK
-463 REESAQQTW
+463 REEAARQTW

-487 QMQTLYDLGSAAR
+487 QMQTLYNLGSAAR
-500 LAEMLADGAPCPV
+500 LAELLADGTPCPV

-531 EQVLEQCTKSV
+531 EQVLEECTKSV
-542 DLAEKSVQESTR
+542 DIAEKSVQESVR

-560 AAHANALQSR
+560 AAHANALQNC
-570 TREQELLREYLA
+570 TREQELLREYLPS
-582 ADTLEGLS
+582 DTLEELS
-590 QRVGQRGTELKNA
+590 QRVARRDAELNNA
-603 AWEHQERA
+603 AQEHQERA

-618 TRLEKLLTDQ
+618 TRLEQLLTDQ
-628 QRQEAEAQEK
+628 ERQEGEAQEK
-638 RDLLRVRE
+638 RDLLRMRE
-646 GEQTALEAQIPEEYR
+646 GEQTALETQIPEEYR

-681 KAYADALQRANE
+681 KAYADALQRTNE
-693 TSAEYARAENGKS
+693 TSAEYARAENGKN
-706 TAQRA
+706 TAQRT
-711 AEEASQNAQTAQT
+711 AEEASQNAQTAQR

-737 EEEYHAAVEGKW
+737 EEEYHEAVEGKW

-764 YDSKRKAAE
+764 YDSERKAAE
-773 EVFQKAK
+773 DVFQKAK
-780 DAADGCVAPD
+780 SAADGCVAPN

-814 RTERWNA
+814 RTERWHT

-831 LEQSVAAR
+831 LEQSGAAR

-989 GIISHVEELRARIPV
+989 GIISHVEELRARIPI

-1009 RTANGSRAHFTQ
+1009 RTANGSRARFTQ

>member
-45 LLDAIVFAL
+45 ILDAIVFAL
-54 YGESSGNIREGT
+54 YGESSGNIREGA

-77 ITEVEYVF
+77 VTEVEYVF

-120 PDEGKDGEETLLDSN
+120 PDEGEDGEETLLDSN

-210 RAKIDQMLH
+210 RAQIDQMLH

-240 DHHAEAL
+240 DRHAEAL

-277 QKYLAEKQAQE
+277 QKHLAEKQAQE
-288 EDVRDFRVRLERA
+288 EDVRDFRMRLERA
-301 QRAHPI
+301 QRAHPV
-307 LYTEREAIQ
+307 LYTEREAIRA
-316 TEELKKR
+316 EELKKR
-323 RMDELNAAE
+323 QTDELNAAD
-332 ARFIAAKTAYQTEQ
+332 ARFIAAKTAYQTAQ
-346 EARQAAEEREPE
+346 EARKAAEEQEPE
-358 RAKKVQRMQQ
+358 HTKKAQRVQQ
-368 LTEYAERAAQLQNC
+368 LTEYAERAAQLQSC
-382 RKVVEELR
+382 RKIVEELR

-414 AENAERIAALEKI
+414 VENAERIAALEKI

-450 IAEWNVQ
+450 IAEWNTQ
-457 IAELSK
+457 TARLGK
-463 REESAQQTW
+463 MEEAAQQTW

-487 QMQTLYDLGSAAR
+487 QMQMLYNLGSAAR
-500 LAEMLADGAPCPV
+500 LAEMLSDGAPCPV

-531 EQVLEQCTKSV
+531 EQVLEECTKSV
-542 DLAEKSVQESTR
+542 DIAEKSVQESTR

-560 AAHANALQSR
+560 AAHANALQSC
-570 TREQELLREYLA
+570 TREQELLREYLPS
-582 ADTLEGLS
+582 DTLEELS
-590 QRVGQRGTELKNA
+590 QRVEQRRTELKNTA
-603 AWEHQERA
+603 REHQERT

-628 QRQEAEAQEK
+628 QGQEAKAQEK

-646 GEQTALEAQIPEEYR
+646 GEQAALEAQLPAEYR
-661 DRALLDA
+661 DRALLDE
-668 HISRLKEEVEREK
+668 HISRLQEEVEREK

-693 TSAEYARAENGKS
+693 TSAEYARTENGKS

-724 AYADARRSAGFSS
+724 AYVDARRSAGFSS

-749 ADSKHLDAV
+749 ADSKHLEAV

-764 YDSKRKAAE
+764 YDSERKAAE
-773 EVFQKAK
+773 DVFQKAK
-780 DAADGCVAPD
+780 SAADGCVAPD

-821 LNRMMQSIDA
+821 LNRMMQSIVA
-831 LEQSVAAR
+831 LEQSGAAR

-1009 RTANGSRAHFTQ
+1009 RTANGSRARFTQ

>member
-45 LLDAIVFAL
+45 ILDAIVFAL
-54 YGESSGNIREGT
+54 YGESSGNSREGA

-77 ITEVEYVF
+77 VTEVEYVF
-85 ALGRRRFRVLRSP
+85 ALGRRRYRILRSP

-120 PDEGKDGEETLLDSN
+120 PDEGEDGEETLLDSN

-210 RAKIDQMLH
+210 RAQIDQMLH
-219 TENLNT
+219 TEKLNT
-225 SDELRARISELKEAI
+225 SDELRAHISELKEAI
-240 DHHAEAL
+240 DRHAEEL
-247 KVFETQQRNARRARE
+247 KNFETQQKNARHARE
-262 LGASAEQKLQELAAA
+262 LGAAAEQKLQELAAA
-277 QKYLAEKQAQE
+277 QKHLAEKQAQE
-288 EDVRDFRVRLERA
+288 DDVRDFRVRLERA

-316 TEELKKR
+316 AEELKKR
-323 RMDELNAAE
+323 RMDEFNAAE
-332 ARFIAAKTAYQTEQ
+332 ARFIAAKTAYQTAQ
-346 EARQAAEEREPE
+346 EALKTVEEREPE

-368 LTEYAERAAQLQNC
+368 LTEYAERAAQLQDC
-382 RKVVEELR
+382 QKVVEELR

-400 KSNAHTIENLRTEQ
+400 KSNARTIENLRTEQ

-450 IAEWNVQ
+450 IAEWNAQ
-457 IAELSK
+457 IAGLGK
-463 REESAQQTW
+463 RKEAARQTW

-487 QMQTLYDLGSAAR
+487 QMQMLYNLGSAAR
-500 LAEMLADGAPCPV
+500 LAEMLSDGAPCPV

-531 EQVLEQCTKSV
+531 EQVLEECTKSV
-542 DLAEKSVQESTR
+542 DLAEKSVQESAR

-560 AAHANALQSR
+560 AAHANALQSC
-570 TREQELLREYLA
+570 TREQELLREYLPS
-582 ADTLEGLS
+582 DTLEELS
-590 QRVGQRGTELKNA
+590 QRVARRDAELNNA
-603 AWEHQERA
+603 AQEHQERA

-628 QRQEAEAQEK
+628 QRQEGEAQEK

-646 GEQTALEAQIPEEYR
+646 GEQAVLEAQLPEEYR
-661 DRALLDA
+661 DRALLDE
-668 HISRLKEEVEREK
+668 HISRLQEEVEREK

-693 TSAEYARAENGKS
+693 TSAEYARAENGKN
-706 TAQRA
+706 TAQRT
-711 AEEASQNAQTAQT
+711 AEEASQNAQTAQA

-749 ADSKHLDAV
+749 AEDEFLKKVHTQLNKYAV
-758 RERLTL
+758 
-764 YDSKRKAAE
+764 DRKAAE
-773 EVFQKAK
+773 DVFQKAK
-780 DAADGCVAPD
+780 SAADGCVAPD
-790 MEALKAAEAAADQA
+790 MEALKAAEAATDQA

-814 RTERWNA
+814 RTERWHT

-831 LEQSVAAR
+831 LEQSSAAR

-982 QEGGRLV
+982 QECGRLV

-1009 RTANGSRAHFTQ
+1009 RTANGSRARFTQ

>member
-1 MRPLKLRLQAFGSY
+1 M
-15 VEEQVLDFETAL
+15 
-27 ANAPFVLIHG
+27 
-37 ATGTGKTT
+37 
-45 LLDAIVFAL
+45 
-54 YGESSGNIREGT
+54 
-66 TLRSS
+66 
-71 TAPPER
+71 
-77 ITEVEYVF
+77 
-85 ALGRRRFRVLRSP
+85 
-98 AYERMSRG
+98 
-106 KMTRRAATGQLYRL
+106 
-120 PDEGKDGEETLLDSN
+120 
-135 VTEVSKRIGQLIG
+135 
-148 FDADQFRQVVLLPQG
+148 
-163 QFQRFLLAEVKD
+163 
-175 RSAIMQR
+175 
-182 IFRTER
+182 
-188 YQRLEEALLQ
+188 
-198 ESIRLENAAKEE
+198 
-210 RAKIDQMLH
+210 
-219 TENLNT
+219 
-225 SDELRARISELKEAI
+225 
-240 DHHAEAL
+240 
-247 KVFETQQRNARRARE
+247 
-262 LGASAEQKLQELAAA
+262 
-277 QKYLAEKQAQE
+277 
-288 EDVRDFRVRLERA
+288 
-301 QRAHPI
+301 
-307 LYTEREAIQ
+307 
-316 TEELKKR
+316 
-323 RMDELNAAE
+323 
-332 ARFIAAKTAYQTEQ
+332 
-346 EARQAAEEREPE
+346 
-358 RAKKVQRMQQ
+358 
-368 LTEYAERAAQLQNC
+368 
-382 RKVVEELR
+382 
-390 ASNAR
+390 
-395 AEETA
+395 
-400 KSNAHTIENLRTEQ
+400 
-414 AENAERIAALEKI
+414 
-427 LATREAFQHEQD
+427 
-439 LLKRCQNTAAR
+439 
-450 IAEWNVQ
+450 
-457 IAELSK
+457 
-463 REESAQQTW
+463 
-472 QTAAETLTAAKTKLR
+472 
-487 QMQTLYDLGSAAR
+487 
-500 LAEMLADGAPCPV
+500 
-513 CGALS
+513 
-518 HPTPAI
+518 
-524 HTEDIPS
+524 
-531 EQVLEQCTKSV
+531 
-542 DLAEKSVQESTR
+542 
-554 KLEDAK
+554 
-560 AAHANALQSR
+560 
-570 TREQELLREYLA
+570 
-582 ADTLEGLS
+582 EGLS
-590 QRVGQRGTELKNA
+590 QRVEQRGTELKNA
-603 AWEHQERA
+603 AREHQERA

-646 GEQTALEAQIPEEYR
+646 GEQSALEAQLPEEYR
-661 DRALLDA
+661 DRALLDV